1 MNIRY
6 TPFGTVEESNIYL
19 CKPKQSY
26 VCSLNG
32 VDRNS
37 FTYTENLKDF
47 DMIEFDVWRYIDI
60 DGERVE
66 SNGYH
71 NIDYLMEIYLDNVG
85 RFIIDVPP
93 DTNTDNEKEYK
104 HVSAKSLEWDFLKK
118 DISGFEVGTGTD
130 TSYERMINGN
140 VDMLSKTIRNV
151 IFYDEEDSTYSF
163 LDIILSY
170 VVGWTIGDVSESLK
184 NKVPRLTTDSSNLY
198 AFLTQDVSKNLQCIF
213 KFDTINKTV
222 NVYDENDI
230 GIDTNVYIS
239 MRNLL
244 NSVSVTPQTEQIYTR
259 YLVKGGDDLDIR
271 LVNFGEEYI
280 VDLSYYM
287 TTSYVS
293 QELIDKYNN
302 YLKRIS
308 VIRNYYVDYAREY
321 SYRMEVVSEL
331 TNRVPLDD
339 LDMNYS
345 EIDEDKLVQLYIYY
359 TGLVKTIEGYY
370 TVDGVLD
377 EEALQKSEYWWD
389 YCSYKNYIIPNLL
402 KAISEHWK
410 QQTIETL
417 EATLQSYKD
426 EVDAIKEKYTVD
438 GVLDEEALQASED
451 YETYKFS
458 KWAISTLEKII
469 ENYDKYQEEISD
481 EDYEAEYDESWKT
494 NWDLYGQKELENQI
508 NLMTEEINALS
519 NYSRDYGLLSS
530 EEQAKIVKKTYISN
544 HERYL
549 KLKEDR
555 DSAQSRLEALTQ
567 EIEVWQKLADISA
580 ENMENTAAESQ
591 LEYPDYNFTQ
601 EEIDIIKS
609 LYVDGAYT
617 NENFIITS
625 SSTASDKVDTEL
637 ELFEYAKEDIAKQS
651 RPQFSF
657 DVAADNLFAMQEFK
671 TWHQFIKNGNFI
683 YVSNEDG
690 ISEKVRLISI
700 SFNPMLPNDSDLN
713 FTFSNITKWNGQR
726 SDLIDLLDSANYSKG
741 SISRNGN
748 LTSEDF
754 HEITAELLANMLNS
768 KSFKDTVQTITTTT
782 PTVENAEQVELTGEQ
797 INVMLDYLK
806 NNNITAHITNGTID
820 GFVVEDSFIST
831 EDFVK
836 NTDFPLLDDGT
847 VNEEYQVLSGV
858 KLDSE
863 NKKIETPQIDIYDNK
878 FNIVGEFTLGRRKGT
893 DDDGNEITHGILS
906 SVFGDKCVASGLLS
920 FAGGQYTTVS
930 GKYSL
935 SYGLSNTVS
944 ADYSYAFGSS
954 NSISNRGS
962 VTIGSN
968 NTVGGLYSQA
978 FGIGNT
984 VSVSF
989 SMAFG
994 SGNTIS
1000 SGQYNFV
1007 GGYGCKSTGTA
1018 SLCFGYQSE
1027 SSSMYTV
1034 AIGNGAKATR
1044 YSSISLGLYS
1054 EASDERAISLGAY
1067 AKGSYKDAIAIGYQ
1081 AKATDWYSM
1090 SIGYSCESSG
1100 GSDLALG
1107 YNCTSTSYGGTAIGY
1122 QAQVNGYE
1130 GTAIGYDAKV
1140 LSKAQYATA
1149 IGYGTQISSIYGLG
1163 IGYCCS
1169 TSGMQAIS
1177 LGYYA
1182 TATNLYSIS
1191 IGANTEAKGD
1201 YSSAIGHQ
1209 AKTTDLYTTAIGY
1222 GANASSY
1229 AAVAIGYR
1237 NISSG
1242 QYSSSLGYLLTASGE
1257 GSVCL
1262 GYQNTSSGKFSFSSG
1277 YFTKSIGDYSF
1288 AFGIGG
1294 RVEKISTTVTEITE
1308 YGSSSSYV
1316 LSFSVENIEGFSVGD
1331 SIVIGDKTCK
1341 IASISENVVTLETEL
1356 SDSYISVDSSVVVYH
1371 IGGNSNG
1378 DYSITMGEYCV
1389 ANGNNS
1395 FATGQHTIS
1404 SADGSFVCGKYNIED
1419 VDMNYAFVLGNGTS
1433 TSERSNAFSIDWNGN
1448 TYQQGDIYFNGDYD
1462 TPLSEKIADTSSLVN
1477 RMNELETVNNELIEQ
1492 IASLKEQIEELA
1504 NNSGTDSVTWNWTTT

>member
-1 MNIRY
+1 MNIKY

-271 LVNFGEEYI
+271 QVNFGEKYV

-293 QELIDKYNN
+293 KELIDKYNN
-302 YLKRIS
+302 YLDRIS
-308 VIRNYYVDYAREY
+308 VIRKDYISNARNYSIWDEII
-321 SYRMEVVSEL
+321 SEL

-345 EIDEDKLVQLYIYY
+345 GMDEDKLFQLYDYY
-359 TGLVKTIEGYY
+359 TDLVKTIEGYY
-370 TVDGVLD
+370 TVDGILN
-377 EEALQKSEYWWD
+377 EKALQASEYWWD
-389 YCSYKNYIIPNLL
+389 YCSYTKYIIPNLL
-402 KAISEHWK
+402 IAISEHWK

-426 EVDAIKEKYTVD
+426 EVKAIKEKYTVD

-481 EDYEAEYDESWKT
+481 EDYKAEYDGSWKT

-508 NLMTEEINALS
+508 SSMTEEINALS
-519 NYSRDYGLLSS
+519 NYSRDYGLLSG
-530 EEQAKIVKKTYISN
+530 EEQAKIVKKTYVSN
-544 HERYL
+544 HERYD

-567 EIEVWQKLADISA
+567 EIECHQKIADDYA
-580 ENMENTAAESQ
+580 KNMENTAAESQ

-651 RPQFSF
+651 KPQFSF

-820 GFVVEDSFIST
+820 GFTVEDSFIST
-831 EDFVK
+831 EDFIK

-878 FNIVGEFTLGRRKGT
+878 FNIVGEFTLGRRKET

-906 SVFGDKCVASGLLS
+906 SVFGDNCVASGLLS
-920 FAGGQYTTVS
+920 FAGGQYTTVK
-930 GKYSL
+930 GRYSL
-935 SYGLSNTVS
+935 AYGLSNTVS
-944 ADYSYAFGSS
+944 ADYSYAFGEG
-954 NSISNRGS
+954 NSISSPYGTAVGKNNTLRGDRTLAFGFGNNITVYDS
-962 VTIGSN
+962 ICIGSSNTCNSGIYDTAIGSN
-968 NTVGGLYSQA
+968 NTVSDAYS
-978 FGIGNT
+978 
-984 VSVSF
+984 
-989 SMAFG
+989 
-994 SGNTIS
+994 
-1000 SGQYNFV
+1000 
-1007 GGYGCKSTGTA
+1007 
-1018 SLCFGYQSE
+1018 
-1027 SSSMYTV
+1027 
-1034 AIGNGAKATR
+1034 
-1044 YSSISLGLYS
+1044 
-1054 EASDERAISLGAY
+1054 
-1067 AKGSYKDAIAIGYQ
+1067 
-1081 AKATDWYSM
+1081 
-1090 SIGYSCESSG
+1090 
-1100 GSDLALG
+1100 
-1107 YNCTSTSYGGTAIGY
+1107 
-1122 QAQVNGYE
+1122 
-1130 GTAIGYDAKV
+1130 
-1140 LSKAQYATA
+1140 TA
-1149 IGYGTQISSIYGLG
+1149 IGYGCTASGQYSVSIGTYSESTYYRCVSIGYYSKATGYSSIAVGEYSE
-1163 IGYCCS
+1163 S
-1169 TSGMQAIS
+1169 TSSAASAYGEGAKAT
-1177 LGYYA
+1177 GYA
-1182 TATNLYSIS
+1182 S
-1191 IGANTEAKGD
+1191 
-1201 YSSAIGHQ
+1201 
-1209 AKTTDLYTTAIGY
+1209 TAIGY
-1222 GANASSY
+1222 SCKATGSGSTAVGYTCSSVGYSGSFGYQASCEGTYSLAMGYAASCKGYDSMAIGSYAKSSASNQGVSIGYSTQVSANANYSVSIGIGTI
-1229 AAVAIGYR
+1229 ASGNTSIAIG
-1237 NISSG
+1237 N
-1242 QYSSSLGYLLTASGE
+1242 AS
-1257 GSVCL
+1257 
-1262 GYQNTSSGKFSFSSG
+1262 QATSSHATSVGDTARANGVYSLAVGNTTYAKGNYS
-1277 YFTKSIGDYSF
+1277 TSIGNNGFANGDYSLTIGYSCYANGVSSASMGFSTTANGNYSF

-1395 FATGQHTIS
+1395 FSTGQHTIS

-1419 VDMNYAFVLGNGTS
+1419 VDLNYAFIRGNGTS

-1462 TPLSEKIADTSSLVN
+1462 TPLSEKIADTSSLIN
-1477 RMNELETVNNELIEQ
+1477 RMNELETVNNELTEQ
-1492 IASLKEQIEELA
+1492 IASLKEQIEELT